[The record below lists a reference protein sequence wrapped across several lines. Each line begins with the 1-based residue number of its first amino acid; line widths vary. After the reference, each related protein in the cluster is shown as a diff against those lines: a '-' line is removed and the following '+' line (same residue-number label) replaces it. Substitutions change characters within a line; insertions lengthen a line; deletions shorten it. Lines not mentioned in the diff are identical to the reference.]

1 MCVYAYVHMCVCVC
15 MLSCLVAVRREFGE
29 SLFFSTMCVLG
40 IELRFPGLVAK
51 ALSLWVIS
59 WALFGLGEVDGLAPR
74 YGSS

>member
-51 ALSLWVIS
+51 ALSL
-59 WALFGLGEVDGLAPR
+59 
-74 YGSS
+74 